1 MDRAGRVLAMVDD
14 EPALRSVLRAAAG
27 LSTPGSR
34 PADAL
39 GAWAAPS
46 VDADVALAALAA
58 VVADAADGAASADV
72 PRRSQVPKVAPIPQV
87 VATLDAL
94 GDPRWASDRFS
105 ALARQTRRLGLDP
118 SWVVASAVVGSGHEV
133 NAVVAAWRADEAVA
147 SHPVM
152 VVPSPELGRAQR
164 LGVLGRALLEGA
176 AVLTDDLRGA
186 RRMLEVFTAIDANA
200 AARSVAPPL
209 VGRAS

>member
-1 MDRAGRVLAMVDD
+1 MVDD
-14 EPALRSVLRAAAG
+14 DSALRSALRAAAG
-27 LSTPGSR
+27 SATPGSP
-34 PADAL
+34 PANAF
-39 GAWAAPS
+39 GAWASPS
-46 VDADVALAALAA
+46 VDAEVALAALAA
-58 VVADAADGAASADV
+58 VAADGAARADV
-72 PRRSQVPKVAPIPQV
+72 PRRSLVRQAAPIPQV

-94 GDPRWASDRFS
+94 GDPRRASAGFI
-105 ALARQTRRLGLDP
+105 ALARQTRRLGLEP
-118 SWVVASAVVGSGHEV
+118 SWVVASAVVGSGHAL

-152 VVPSPELGRAQR
+152 VVPSPELGRGQR

-186 RRMLEVFTAIDANA
+186 RRMLEVFTAIDAHT
-200 AARSVAPPL
+200 AARSVAPPM